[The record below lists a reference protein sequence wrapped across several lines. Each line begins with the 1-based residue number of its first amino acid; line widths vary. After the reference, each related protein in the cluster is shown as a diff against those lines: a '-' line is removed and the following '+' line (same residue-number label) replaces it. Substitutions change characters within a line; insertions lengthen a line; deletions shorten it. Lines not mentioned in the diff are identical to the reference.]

1 MQNDREEKDMG
12 LDLYIEAR
20 IKEKETGRVISY
32 GSDDPYVEEET
43 RGFFEI
49 CWWCGWDCCDI
60 RDKMIEICNSHAGT
74 GYTNSD
80 FKIPIPPSAL
90 RDIYAYIVNRC
101 YLSDDEPFGDIQYEE
116 EWYEW
121 EERRTYE
128 RANLTN
134 ADKLFDLIRIL
145 EEIKYL
151 KYMPD
156 YRFLYKE
163 NISNESDLRRFVDNP
178 LAYEWE
184 FRIWNSY

>member
-1 MQNDREEKDMG
+1 MG

-20 IKEKETGRVISY
+20 IKEKKTGRVISH
-32 GSDDPYVEEET
+32 GSDDPYVEEEA

-80 FKIPIPPSAL
+80 FKIPIPSSAL
-90 RDIYAYIVNRC
+90 RDIYAYIVKRC
-101 YLSDDEPFGDIQYEE
+101 YLPEDEPFGDLPYDIEYYEIYK
-116 EWYEW
+116 WD
-121 EERRTYE
+121 ERRTYE

-134 ADKLFDLIRIL
+134 ADKLFGLIDIL
-145 EEIKYL
+145 GEIKYNNDTPG
-151 KYMPD
+151 YWS
-156 YRFLYKE
+156 LYKQ
-163 NISNESDLRRFVDNP
+163 NIPNESDLRLFEDNP
-178 LAYEWE
+178 SAYEWE

>member
-1 MQNDREEKDMG
+1 MG

-20 IKEKETGRVISY
+20 IIEKKTGRVISH
-32 GSDDPYVEEET
+32 GSNDPYVKEEA

-49 CWWCGWDCCDI
+49 CWWCGWDCRDI

-80 FKIPIPPSAL
+80 SKIPIPPSAL
-90 RDIYAYIVNRC
+90 RDIYAHIVKRC
-101 YLSDDEPFGDIQYEE
+101 YLPEDEPFGDLPYDIEHYEV
-116 EWYEW
+116 YRW
-121 EERRTYE
+121 EERRGYE
-128 RANLTN
+128 RDNLTN
-134 ADKLFDLIRIL
+134 ADKLFDLIRIF

-151 KYMPD
+151 EYMPE

-163 NISNESDLRRFVDNP
+163 NISSESDLKLFVDNP
-178 LAYEWE
+178 LEYEWE

>member
-1 MQNDREEKDMG
+1 MG

-20 IKEKETGRVISY
+20 IKENKSGRVISY
-32 GSDDPYVEEET
+32 GSSDPYVEEET

-49 CWWCGWDCCDI
+49 CWWCGWDCRDI